1 MNDSLP
7 KWRTFGAD
15 GSSAQDGQAPVGSED
30 VAEKSWSPRAR
41 RMAVV
46 LGVLGACA
54 VSAALVAGAILL
66 IMPASAGDL
75 AGSPAGMSGSEL
87 AGDAWGEDGSA
98 SAALLPGDAEGGA
111 ATLVVDVA
119 GAVQR
124 PGLVRLRQGDRIG
137 DAIAAAGGFGPRVDL
152 AQTGRSLNL
161 AQSLDDGA
169 KVVVPELGAQEPL
182 GAAAQ
187 DGRVDL
193 NAADQAALEGLP
205 GIGPVTAARII
216 EAREQQ
222 RFASVEELRS
232 REVVGESLFE
242 DIRDLVRAS
251 G

>member
-1 MNDSLP
+1 MNEGLP
-7 KWRTFGAD
+7 RWRTFASD
-15 GSSAQDGQAPVGSED
+15 GPGQDGQKPEGTEATAAGGR
-30 VAEKSWSPRAR
+30 SPRAR
-41 RMAVV
+41 AIALT
-46 LGVLGACA
+46 LGILGACGVGAA
-54 VSAALVAGAILL
+54 VVAGAILL
-66 IMPASAGDL
+66 LTPDPAADL
-75 AGSPAGMSGSEL
+75 VGSPAEVMGTQL
-87 AGDAWGEDGSA
+87 VGDAWGGDG
-98 SAALLPGDAEGGA
+98 AALTDLGQGFSGGGE
-111 ATLVVDVA
+111 TDLVVDVA

-124 PGLVRLRQGDRIG
+124 PGLVRLREGDRVG

-193 NAADQAALEGLP
+193 NSADQAALEDLP
-205 GIGPVTAARII
+205 GIGPVTAMRII

-232 REVVGESLFE
+232 REVVGESVFE
-242 DIRDLVRAS
+242 DIEDLVRAS